1 MSRIDQHI
9 MTVRSR
15 LALAVFFQA
24 WAWAALILA
33 GVVWLVVIAQHLL
46 DRSLSHEWTLLLVC
60 LTASAVGALIYCILR
75 RPTSYDA
82 AVAIDRTLGL
92 KEKFSTA
99 LYARPMKE
107 DPFARAA
114 VLDAERSAQNVS
126 LHKRFPIPFPNHVL
140 TILAI
145 FVCALLTAWLMPT
158 FHLFAKQS
166 APAAPKPPDQA
177 TKAAEKKKLDEQLP
191 KIEQAT
197 QLLPQNN
204 AIKKAQDD
212 LTKASQTKEG
222 DELRTKRNTLAAL
235 QDYKKALAE
244 ELDRN
249 EKFQTALNEQ
259 QTLSNLAPAADDS
272 TPMGKAQNQLKA
284 GDLDAAMNSMAK
296 AVNDF
301 DKLKPEDQQKT
312 VQQAKQ
318 LAQALAQ
325 AANDPHIQQK
335 IAQQLQQM
343 GASQQQAQQMAQ
355 TMSQAANGNKQAQQ
369 QLQQMAQQMAQ
380 QMNNGQGP
388 TQQQQQQI
396 QQMMAKAQSMANS
409 QAQSAALSQAAQ
421 QLAAA
426 MAQTQQAGQ
435 SQKPGQGQK
444 SGQGQKPGQNQNP
457 GKGQQ
462 PGQSKQQG
470 SSGQSQ
476 SQGQQGAGQAMSQ
489 AQQNMQQQMQQMQAQ
504 AKDAQAMKAGADAA
518 AQAAADA
525 AAGLESNS
533 DSGNS
538 GGQSQNNSPTGN
550 NPNTPPGQQQGRGG
564 KNMGKGGAKMD
575 IRETPY
581 GGFKQE
587 LDNSPDNAKGKI
599 LASRYVKAGVD
610 PGESKAALR
619 DAAAAAEQ
627 QAPDEIEQ
635 DHVSRDAQQAV
646 KDYFSGMQQEGQ

>member
-33 GVVWLVVIAQHLL
+33 GVVWLVVIAEHLL
-46 DRSLSHEWTLLLVC
+46 DRSLSHEWALLLVC
-60 LTASAVGALIYCILR
+60 LLASAVGALIYCILR
-75 RPTSYDA
+75 RPTPHDA
-82 AVAIDRTLGL
+82 AIAIDRTLGL

-99 LYARPMKE
+99 LYARPLGD

-126 LHKRFPIPFPNHVL
+126 LHKRFPIPLPNHALTVL
-140 TILAI
+140 AV

-158 FHLFAKQS
+158 FHLFAKPS
-166 APAAPKPPDQA
+166 TPPAPKPPDPA
-177 TKAAEKKKLDEQLP
+177 LKAAEKKKLDEQLP
-191 KIEQAT
+191 KIEQAA
-197 QLLPQNN
+197 QLLPQSN

-212 LTKASQTKEG
+212 LRQATQTKEG
-222 DELRTKRNTLAAL
+222 DELRSKRNTLSAL
-235 QDYKKALAE
+235 QETKKAMAE

-249 EKFQTALNEQ
+249 EKFQTALNER
-259 QTLSNLAPAADDS
+259 QTLSNLSTAQDDS
-272 TPMGKAQNQLKA
+272 TPMGKAQNQIKA
-284 GDLDAAMNSMAK
+284 GDLDAAMNSIAK

-312 VQQAKQ
+312 AQQAQQ

-325 AANDPHIQQK
+325 AASDPHVQQK

-355 TMSQAANGNKQAQQ
+355 TMQQAANGNKQAQQ

-396 QQMMAKAQSMANS
+396 QQMMSKAQSMANS

-421 QLAAA
+421 QLAQS
-426 MAQTQQAGQ
+426 MAQA
-435 SQKPGQGQK
+435 QKSGQGQK
-444 SGQGQKPGQNQNP
+444 SGQSQKPGQNQNP

-462 PGQSKQQG
+462 PGQSQQQA
-470 SSGQSQ
+470 SPGQSQ
-476 SQGQQGAGQAMSQ
+476 SNQAQQGQGQGMSQ
-489 AQQNMQQQMQQMQAQ
+489 AQQNMQQQMQQMQAT

-525 AAGLESNS
+525 AAGLDSNS
-533 DSGNS
+533 GDSQSGQGSSDSSKNDPGPPPQGQPHQGQGGNK
-538 GGQSQNNSPTGN
+538 
-550 NPNTPPGQQQGRGG
+550 PGP
-564 KNMGKGGAKMD
+564 GGAKMG

-587 LDNSPDNAKGKI
+587 LDNSPDNGNGKI

-610 PGESKAALR
+610 PGESKAGLR
-619 DAAAAAEQ
+619 DAAASAEQ
-627 QAPDEIEQ
+627 QTPDEIEQ
-635 DHVSRDAQQAV
+635 DHVSHDAQQAV